1 MEEIEP
7 VESISLKF
15 QGVDKTYHPLFYY
28 GFCDDLSTDEI
39 TFTFDPKTLHFLVE
53 TDNPRHSLLDAI
65 SSHLEADVDFTS
77 SRENF
82 EKLVAEQS
90 EYEILGDKVLE
101 FEKNGAHFYL
111 TRYCRLIKIKAM
123 EVHYVK
129 SFHAGMFYEHILD
142 QLIKDENVK
151 EISVEDP
158 NEQFMVIRNKVDFA
172 RVTSLQ
178 PDIDDLLNRNKF
190 KELKSNIKITDRQL
204 FNCLERHLYY
214 SCSDKDKE
222 RLRRFMKKRIYV
234 DDSVC
239 D

>member
-1 MEEIEP
+1 
-7 VESISLKF
+7 
-15 QGVDKTYHPLFYY
+15 

-53 TDNPRHSLLDAI
+53 TDNPKHSLLDAI
-65 SSHLEADVDFTS
+65 SSHLETDVDFTS

-101 FEKNGAHFYL
+101 FEKNGGHFYL
-111 TRYCRLIKIKAM
+111 TRDM
-123 EVHYVK
+123 EVHYVIL
-129 SFHAGMFYEHILD
+129 FHAGMFYEHILD

-204 FNCLERHLYY
+204 FNCLERYLYN

-222 RLRRFMKKRIYV
+222 KLRRFMKKRIYV
-234 DDSVC
+234 DDSVF